1 MYIYIFI
8 YISIAV
14 YIYTQQQLQQNSH
27 THTHTYTMTSLLSIQ
42 YVTSLPEVVHSE
54 KELFKLRN
62 ILPQKRTI
70 QPPLNNNRVAYVDAL
85 VGK

>member
-1 MYIYIFI
+1 
-8 YISIAV
+8 
-14 YIYTQQQLQQNSH
+14 
-27 THTHTYTMTSLLSIQ
+27 MTSLLSIQ

-54 KELFKLRN
+54 KEMFKLRN